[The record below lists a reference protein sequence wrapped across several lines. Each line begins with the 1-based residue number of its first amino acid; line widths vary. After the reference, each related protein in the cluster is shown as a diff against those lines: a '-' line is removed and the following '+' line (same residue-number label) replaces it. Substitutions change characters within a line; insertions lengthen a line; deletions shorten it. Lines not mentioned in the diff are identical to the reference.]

1 MSQWSRGQFVSGASW
16 LSRRSILAGDIIIGG
31 VPFPTGQGGLQGCAH
46 RASLL
51 THKGGPV
58 PAALD
63 REESVR
69 NGRRV
74 PGSLPRLLPAALCS
88 VLQSKF
94 VQKPCPTRGLLP
106 CAPGS
111 RAPCAQQV
119 SLTPG
124 TGSPSFKTYGAGS
137 TQNPAA
143 PQLGDTVSWRKDT
156 GPRQGACSWHENL
169 GLRGTPETL

>member
-1 MSQWSRGQFVSGASW
+1 MKPRAVCLW
-16 LSRRSILAGDIIIGG
+16 SILAEPEIHTSRGHNHRWS
-31 VPFPTGQGGLQGCAH
+31 PLSH
-46 RASLL
+46 RARWSSGLCTPSLS
-51 THKGGPV
+51 TNPQGGPV